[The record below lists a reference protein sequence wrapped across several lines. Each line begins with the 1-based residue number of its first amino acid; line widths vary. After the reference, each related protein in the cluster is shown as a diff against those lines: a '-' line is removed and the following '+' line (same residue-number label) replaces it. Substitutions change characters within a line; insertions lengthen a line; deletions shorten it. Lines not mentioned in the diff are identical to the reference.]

1 MPFAIVEICD
11 RFRKGESRD
20 GGAALSERGEI
31 TEDGSSFGSETENPP
46 RGEDLGMQGSDLR
59 SMNPPRSGKRSAE
72 QKEIRIEKIQIHVKE
87 NKG

>member
-59 SMNPPRSGKRSAE
+59 SMNPPRSVNVPRNRRKSELKKSRSM
-72 QKEIRIEKIQIHVKE
+72 
-87 NKG
+87 